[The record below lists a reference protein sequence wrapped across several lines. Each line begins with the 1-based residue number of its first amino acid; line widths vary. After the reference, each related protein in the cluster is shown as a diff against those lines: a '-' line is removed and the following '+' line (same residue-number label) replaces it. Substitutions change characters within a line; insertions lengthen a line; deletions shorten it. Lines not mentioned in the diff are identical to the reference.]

1 MPGERIDDLPPNATL
16 KLVQIRRR
24 LRTTPARDARN
35 DGGRGCGFTG
45 HLKKPPLDGTS

>member
-1 MPGERIDDLPPNATL
+1 MPGERVDHFPPNAL
-16 KLVQIRRR
+16 FEDIKIRRR

-35 DGGRGCGFTG
+35 DGERGCGFTG